1 MSLTYCVWIDN
12 AKNWKAL
19 SFYALIPLCICFT
32 THRLWLSNIYF
43 LGLLYLSNSLILLIH
58 CLILE
63 EPLDEGERG
72 EWQSWLKTQ
81 HSKAKIM
88 ESGPITLWQIEREK
102 VEAETDFI
110 FLNSRTTVDGDY
122 SYKIKRH
129 LLFERKTIRNLYAK
143 SLQLYLTLCDPRDYS
158 PLASY
163 VHGILQERILQLV
176 AMPSPGD
183 LPDPATE
190 CTFLMFPALASGFF
204 TTSTSRDVIRN
215 KTAYE
220 KAETSLCWQRSI
232 YSKLFFFFY
241 Q

>member
-1 MSLTYCVWIDN
+1 
-12 AKNWKAL
+12 
-19 SFYALIPLCICFT
+19 
-32 THRLWLSNIYF
+32 
-43 LGLLYLSNSLILLIH
+43 
-58 CLILE
+58 
-63 EPLDEGERG
+63 
-72 EWQSWLKTQ
+72 
-81 HSKAKIM
+81 M
-88 ESGPITLWQIEREK
+88 ESGPITSWQIETEK

-129 LLFERKTIRNLYAK
+129 LLLERKTIRNLYAK

-158 PLASY
+158 PLGSS

-220 KAETSLCWQRSI
+220 KAETPFADKGPYIQNC
-232 YSKLFFFFY
+232 FFFPVVIY
-241 Q
+241 RCESWTPPPPKKK